1 MCIRDRNPDAH
12 CIRMALARDDEG
24 FLADELAQRE
34 RLGFPPFR
42 NFTRVIVSS
51 KDEEKALVQKMLRMM
66 EAEEGVGLAAPQIGI
81 QAKILVWQDPEGED
95 GGALANPCIVDRSD
109 DEEEDTEGC
118 LSVPGYSMTVPRAL
132 RIRVEGQN
140 VEGESVA
147 VEVEG
152 LKARILQHEIDHL
165 EGRLIL
171 DRTSADERHRVL
183 RDMRERSLRA

>member
-1 MCIRDRNPDAH
+1 MLTPNGLIE
-12 CIRMALARDDEG
+12 EG
-24 FLADELAQRE
+24 RVTESHESYGHLFRVRTFGDPVLKQESREVTEFGPEL
-34 RLGFPPFR
+34 
-42 NFTRVIVSS
+42 
-51 KDEEKALVQKMLRMM
+51 KALVQKMLRMM
-66 EAEEGVGLAAPQIGI
+66 EGEEGVGLAAPQIGI

-109 DEEEDTEGC
+109 DEEEETEGC

-140 VEGESVA
+140 VEGESVV

>member
-1 MCIRDRNPDAH
+1 MLTPNGLIE
-12 CIRMALARDDEG
+12 EG
-24 FLADELAQRE
+24 RVTESHESYGHLFRVRTFGDPVLKQESREVTEFGPEL
-34 RLGFPPFR
+34 
-42 NFTRVIVSS
+42 
-51 KDEEKALVQKMLRMM
+51 KALVQKMLRMM

-81 QAKILVWQDPEGED
+81 QAKILVWQDPEGE
-95 GGALANPCIVDRSD
+95 
-109 DEEEDTEGC
+109 
-118 LSVPGYSMTVPRAL
+118 SVV
-132 RIRVEGQN
+132 
-140 VEGESVA
+140 